1 MMLMP
6 ATFSM
11 LMVSSGPGDRTR
23 APPKP
28 SGTCMRDFGAFAHF
42 SGLVPSEPLLLA
54 RLGQNDPFK
63 IQASLDASG
72 EARATTGE
80 IFDMSSVAHERDD
93 KPSSAGR
100 AREGVAPAVSTWRSS
115 HKGWG
120 GSATGLVAEMPLMK
134 EARSKGI
141 LEVPC
146 PSSHDERVPGVKGAS
161 MWYQNLTDGD
171 TARAASADVVPALGK
186 VQSTWADLRYS
197 TVRDCTSI

>member
-42 SGLVPSEPLLLA
+42 SGLVPSEPLLLG
-54 RLGQNDPFK
+54 RLGQKDTFK
-63 IQASLDASG
+63 IQASIDASG

-100 AREGVAPAVSTWRSS
+100 AREEVAPAACCKHVEKLTQGLGGYCDRLGRGDAPDEGSS
-115 HKGWG
+115 VERDF
-120 GSATGLVAEMPLMK
+120 GSALPELTRR
-134 EARSKGI
+134 AR
-141 LEVPC
+141 
-146 PSSHDERVPGVKGAS
+146 PGSQGGV
-161 MWYQNLTDGD
+161 
-171 TARAASADVVPALGK
+171 DVVPK
-186 VQSTWADLRYS
+186 PTNVH
-197 TVRDCTSI
+197 V